1 VPLPNLIVIGAAKCG
16 TTSLHAYL
24 DDHPEIAMSRTKEL
38 NFFMGEDLG
47 RDLAWYASHFL
58 DAPVRGETSPGYAL
72 WPVVPGVPERMSAA
86 VPDARLVYVVR
97 DPIARLVAHW
107 VHSSRWGHDP
117 SFAEAVRDRDSRY
130 VAGSRYATQL
140 ERYLAH
146 FSADRILVVDSHELR
161 RERTAALHR
170 IFRFVGVRETAT
182 ALAAPEL
189 NVGAGSIRRNRAG
202 KLVAAGL
209 ARTLGRER
217 AGRLRAHVPEPL
229 TRPLTHRLVLPRVE
243 GDLRRRLEEIL
254 RPEVD
259 RLRELTGL
267 PFETWSL

>member
-1 VPLPNLIVIGAAKCG
+1 VPLPNLIVIGAPKCG

-24 DDHPEIAMSRTKEL
+24 GEHPEIAMSRTKEL
-38 NFFMGEDLG
+38 NFFMDEDRG
-47 RDLAWYASHFL
+47 RDLAWYASRFE

-86 VPDARLVYVVR
+86 VPDVRLVYLVR

-117 SFAEAVRDRDSRY
+117 SFVKAVRDQDSRY
-130 VAGSRYATQL
+130 VAGSRYATQV
-140 ERYLAH
+140 ERYLEH
-146 FSADRILVVDSHELR
+146 FPADQILVVDSHELR

-170 IFRFVGVRETAT
+170 IFRYVGVREIAT
-182 ALAAPEL
+182 AVAAPEL
-189 NVGAGSIRRNRAG
+189 NVSAGSIRRNRAG

-229 TRPLTHRLVLPRVE
+229 TRPLTRTLEPPRVE
-243 GDLRRRLEEIL
+243 GELRYRLEEIL
-254 RPEVD
+254 RPEAE
-259 RLRELTGL
+259 RLRRLTGL
-267 PFETWSL
+267 PFESWSV